1 MTETDATKR
10 PLEMPETFLP
20 YLEKYRIY
28 KLFKVRNGCQAAGP
42 QAPKI

>member
-20 YLEKYRIY
+20 LEKYRIY